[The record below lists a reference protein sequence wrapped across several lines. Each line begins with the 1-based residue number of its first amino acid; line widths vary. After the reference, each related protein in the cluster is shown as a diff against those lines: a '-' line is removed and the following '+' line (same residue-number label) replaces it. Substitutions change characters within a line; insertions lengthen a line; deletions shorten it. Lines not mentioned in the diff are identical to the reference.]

1 MRSAQVVVGTTPTL
15 LIDSDNIN
23 RQVHVHALSNT
34 PVYLGGADVTT
45 SNGYLLEKDDGAHV
59 LLLPLSE
66 KLYAVV
72 ATGTETVSVL
82 LPDA

>member
-1 MRSAQVVVGTTPTL
+1 MRSAQVVVGTTATL
-15 LIDSDNIN
+15 IIDADNIN

-34 PVYLGGADVTT
+34 PVYLGGPDVTT

-59 LLLPLSE
+59 LLLPISE
-66 KLYAVV
+66 KLYGVV
-72 ATGTETVSVL
+72 STGTETVSVL

>member
-34 PVYLGGADVTT
+34 PVYLGGPDVSTT
-45 SNGYLLEKDDGAHV
+45 NGYLLEKDDGAHV

-72 ATGTETVSVL
+72 GTGTETVSVL

>member
-23 RQVHVHALSNT
+23 RNVHVHALSNT
-34 PVYLGGADVTT
+34 PVYLGGPDVSTT
-45 SNGYLLEKDDGAHV
+45 NGYLLEKDDGAHV

-72 ATGTETVSVL
+72 GTGTETVSVL

>member
-1 MRSAQVVVGTTPTL
+1 MRSAQVSVGTTPTL

-34 PVYLGGADVTT
+34 PVYLGGPDVSTT
-45 SNGYLLEKDDGAHV
+45 NGYLLEKDDGAHV

-72 ATGTETVSVL
+72 GTGTETVSVL

>member
-1 MRSAQVVVGTTPTL
+1 MRSAQVSVGTTPTL

-23 RQVHVHALSNT
+23 RQVHVHAISNT
-34 PVYLGGADVTT
+34 PVYLGGPDVSTT
-45 SNGYLLEKDDGAHV
+45 NGYLLEKDDGAHV

-72 ATGTETVSVL
+72 GTGTETVSVL

>member
-23 RQVHVHALSNT
+23 RNVHVHALSNT
-34 PVYLGGADVTT
+34 AVYLGGPTVTT
-45 SNGYLLEKDDGAHV
+45 TTGFLLEKDDGASV
-59 LLLPLSE
+59 IEIPINE

-72 ATGTETVSVL
+72 ATGTETVSIL

>member
-1 MRSAQVVVGTTPTL
+1 MRSAQVVVGTTATL

-23 RQVHVHALSNT
+23 RQVHIHALSNT
-34 PVYLGGADVTT
+34 PVYLGGPDVTT
-45 SNGYLLEKDDGAHV
+45 SNGYLLEKDDGASV
-59 LLLPLSE
+59 IDIPINE